1 MNDSAIPSFWRGDLS
16 TIEALKTQSKKG
28 TPRTLAFSPG
38 GRAVWCFSYGEKQQL
53 ISRANY
59 NSACGANDLEAYL
72 PQSGKKPVILLIGG
86 VHGQETEGI
95 VALCNL
101 ISLLETG
108 VDLGGEPN
116 NAVIKAAEKVRLLI
130 VPCANPDG
138 RARVEP
144 PAMIGYTKHELAY
157 WGQGTW
163 KDGSLCLW
171 PDCKK
176 VHPILS
182 SAAHLGGYFNDDGI
196 NLMHDQ
202 FFAPM
207 AEETRALLKLAAEEF
222 ADMILLL
229 HGGTNSLNDLQYP
242 AYAPREVY
250 EAIAGLAK
258 CCDQAAQPEGLA
270 FLKRPIPDMPS
281 GQTPPSFNLTSAL
294 HHVGGAVSALFE
306 SNQCIV
312 DEIGPK
318 FTMEQIY
325 RSHMILFEQTCLEF
339 TKRMSDGEKE
349 Q

>member
-1 MNDSAIPSFWRGDLS
+1 
-16 TIEALKTQSKKG
+16 
-28 TPRTLAFSPG
+28 
-38 GRAVWCFSYGEKQQL
+38 
-53 ISRANY
+53 
-59 NSACGANDLEAYL
+59 
-72 PQSGKKPVILLIGG
+72 
-86 VHGQETEGI
+86 
-95 VALCNL
+95 
-101 ISLLETG
+101 
-108 VDLGGEPN
+108 
-116 NAVIKAAEKVRLLI
+116 
-130 VPCANPDG
+130 
-138 RARVEP
+138 
-144 PAMIGYTKHELAY
+144 
-157 WGQGTW
+157 
-163 KDGSLCLW
+163 
-171 PDCKK
+171 
-176 VHPILS
+176 
-182 SAAHLGGYFNDDGI
+182 
-196 NLMHDQ
+196 
-202 FFAPM
+202 M